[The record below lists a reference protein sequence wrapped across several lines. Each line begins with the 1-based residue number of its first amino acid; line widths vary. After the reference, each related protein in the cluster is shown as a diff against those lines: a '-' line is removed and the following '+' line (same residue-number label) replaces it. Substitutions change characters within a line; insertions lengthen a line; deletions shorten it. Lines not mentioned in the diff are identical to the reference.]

1 MTPKELI
8 NIQKHLLKLILKCI
22 SKFPNVEKIWKWS
35 KYHNIFVFRFSSWQF
50 QKQLMTKP
58 ETHLGFKPL
67 KKNQHI
73 KRKISS
79 NKEKSQKDKRVVS
92 PSPSYLQ
99 AKCYNS
105 PHICFCFSFA
115 IFILCIENK
124 GDANHDTFEGK
135 LPKLIIN

>member
-1 MTPKELI
+1 
-8 NIQKHLLKLILKCI
+8 
-22 SKFPNVEKIWKWS
+22 
-35 KYHNIFVFRFSSWQF
+35 
-50 QKQLMTKP
+50 MTKP
-58 ETHLGFKPL
+58 ETCLGFKPL
-67 KKNQHI
+67 RKYQHI

-92 PSPSYLQ
+92 PSLSYLHG
-99 AKCYNS
+99 KSYNS